1 MDNGWEDSAAAWI
14 ASQGDAGDF
23 SRAFVLDEPML
34 ARVRAA
40 KPQRALDVGC
50 GEGRFVR
57 MLKAEGVE
65 AVGLDPTPS
74 LVAEAR
80 RLDPVG
86 AYVEGRAEAL
96 PFADE
101 SFDLV
106 VAYLSLID
114 IPDYQ
119 AGIAEMV
126 RVLSKS
132 GLLLI
137 ANLTGHA
144 TARVEPQTTPEGDFL
159 FRIDHYHQERATWEA
174 WRGIRILNHHRP
186 LSAYMQAL
194 LGHGLTLTHFDEP
207 KPSGGPTAKAERYT
221 RVPWHLIMEWRKG

>member
-23 SRAFVLDEPML
+23 SRAYVLDDPML

-57 MLKAEGVE
+57 MLKAEGIQ
-65 AVGLDPTPS
+65 AVGLDPTAS
-74 LVAEAR
+74 LIAQAR
-80 RLDPVG
+80 RLDPDSVYLE
-86 AYVEGRAEAL
+86 ARAESL

-106 VAYLSLID
+106 VSYLSLVD
-114 IPDYQ
+114 IEDYHT
-119 AGIAEMV
+119 GIAEMV
-126 RVLSKS
+126 RVLSD
-132 GLLLI
+132 GGVLLV
-137 ANLTGHA
+137 ANPTSLN
-144 TARVEPQTTPEGDFL
+144 TARVAGADERQGFV
-159 FRIDHYHQERATWEA
+159 IDNYMQESARWEA

-186 LSAYMQAL
+186 LSAYMQAF

-207 KPSGGPTAKAERYT
+207 KPSGGPTAKADRYT